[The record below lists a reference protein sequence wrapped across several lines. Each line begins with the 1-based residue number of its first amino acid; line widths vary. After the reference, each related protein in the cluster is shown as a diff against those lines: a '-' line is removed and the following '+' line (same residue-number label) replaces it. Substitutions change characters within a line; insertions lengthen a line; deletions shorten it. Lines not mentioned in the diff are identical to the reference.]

1 MDYEGKLSTQSES
14 FALIRQEL
22 EKSYKTKLFAL
33 EKGRSEERGKY
44 EKMLRERDERYE
56 RDSAEAE
63 ALLDRYRSEDQ
74 GKMEQLRAAL
84 KDAEHSMEEK
94 AQHNTILFKE
104 KDARIAEIEQELTR
118 LTEQKHEILQQYEE
132 KVGGV
137 LSNLHDLEKRFSS
150 QREQHESE
158 MKVMKENFKREL
170 TGRSS
175 LVAETMEKLETKTE
189 ELEKH
194 QARTSSDAANESLKH
209 NKVLFRRQH
218 SK

>member
-1 MDYEGKLSTQSES
+1 MDYEGKISTQSES

-33 EKGRSEERGKY
+33 EKGRNDEREKY

-74 GKMEQLRAAL
+74 VKMEQLRAAL

-94 AQHNTILFKE
+94 AHHNAILFKE

-118 LTEQKHEILQQYEE
+118 LNEQKHEILQQYEE

-137 LSNLHDLEKRFSS
+137 LSNLHDLEKRFSF

-158 MKVMKENFKREL
+158 MKAMKENFKREL
-170 TGRSS
+170 NGRSS
-175 LVAETMEKLETKTE
+175 LVSETLEKLETKTE

-194 QARTSSDAANESLKH
+194 KAKMASDAASESLKH
-209 NKVLFRRQH
+209 NQVTFRHQH
-218 SK
+218 SN